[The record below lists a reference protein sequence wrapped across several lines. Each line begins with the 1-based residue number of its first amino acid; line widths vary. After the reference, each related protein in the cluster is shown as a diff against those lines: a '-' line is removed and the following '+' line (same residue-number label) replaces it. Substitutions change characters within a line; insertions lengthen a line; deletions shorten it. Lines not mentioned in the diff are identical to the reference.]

1 MLDSKRAHLLARSVD
16 HLLEAT
22 GQGLDRHVADEAEGD
37 TIQIKPLKDDRDQEI
52 VALDRVAER
61 IASLLDA

>member
-1 MLDSKRAHLLARSVD
+1 MLS
-16 HLLEAT
+16 AT
-22 GQGLDRHVADEAEGD
+22 YEQQSGA
-37 TIQIKPLKDDRDQEI
+37 TNYIQIKPLKDDRDQEI